1 MSRRYSPDHKE
12 LVLRVFALV
21 FDCNAAATSKFTGI
35 PERTIRDW
43 YYADLEAMK
52 REYAAAAG
60 TPPAPAE
67 ANAKNANFSQRR

>member
-1 MSRRYSPDHKE
+1 MSRRYAPDHKQ

-43 YYADLEAMK
+43 YYDDLEAIK
-52 REYAAAAG
+52 REYAAAAAE
-60 TPPAPAE
+60 TSPAPAE
-67 ANAKNANFSQRR
+67 PNT